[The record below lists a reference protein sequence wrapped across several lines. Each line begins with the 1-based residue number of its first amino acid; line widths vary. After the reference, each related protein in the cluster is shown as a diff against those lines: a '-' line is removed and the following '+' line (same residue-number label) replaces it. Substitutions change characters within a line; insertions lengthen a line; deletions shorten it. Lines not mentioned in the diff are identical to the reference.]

1 MWKLK
6 DLLALEKFAKQWK
19 YHMKLRVI
27 WMDVIEDK
35 TNFICFKRALSYN
48 HIGICDSREFSSF
61 LNSSLRILGRACK
74 G

>member
-1 MWKLK
+1 
-6 DLLALEKFAKQWK
+6 
-19 YHMKLRVI
+19 MKLRVI

-35 TNFICFKRALSYN
+35 TNFICFKRALSHN

-61 LNSSLRILGRACK
+61 LNSSLRILGRACN